1 MKPLKQKPPR
11 TLSEGT
17 RVSWMQ
23 ENQMIPHPEG
33 KTCRKGETLSVMRTI
48 RLYGTIRH
56 TNVIGY
62 EVSVDNRRY
71 SMSVPYQSIKI
82 ERASDTDAQAQAGYE
97 KLKDINQW

>member
-33 KTCRKGETLSVMRTI
+33 KTCRT
-48 RLYGTIRH
+48 
-56 TNVIGY
+56 
-62 EVSVDNRRY
+62 D
-71 SMSVPYQSIKI
+71 
-82 ERASDTDAQAQAGYE
+82 DTR
-97 KLKDINQW
+97 